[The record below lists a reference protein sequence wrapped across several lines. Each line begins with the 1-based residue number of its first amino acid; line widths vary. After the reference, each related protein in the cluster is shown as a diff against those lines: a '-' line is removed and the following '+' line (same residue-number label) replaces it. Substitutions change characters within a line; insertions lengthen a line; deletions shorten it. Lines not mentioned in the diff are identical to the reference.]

1 MNTRR
6 VFLKDLLLGAGAGLA
21 ALGSRGPALGQSR
34 REPGDPPWPVA
45 EIIDGQALRDRK
57 PLVISTW
64 NFGVQANAAAWQ
76 VLGSGG
82 RALDAVERGVMVV
95 EADPDIHSV
104 GYGGLPDRDGH
115 VTLDACIMDETG
127 NAGSVSFLEGFRHP
141 VCVARKVMEETP
153 HVMLA
158 GEGARRFA
166 LEMGF
171 PEEDLL
177 TDEARRLWQEWLKKH
192 QYEPWSP
199 LHDPAEAMRR
209 RGEPNP
215 DHDTIGMLA
224 LDAAGNLSGSCT
236 TSGLAF
242 KRHGRVGDSPVIG
255 AALYVDNEVGAACA
269 TGVGEEV
276 LKTLGAFLIV
286 ELMRQGASPQEA
298 CEEGVRR
305 IARRNP
311 QVTAD
316 SSFQV
321 GYLALDRGGR
331 TGAFAVT
338 PWFQYAVHDGRE
350 NRLVQGDCLLK
361 KSD

>member
-153 HVMLA
+153 PRHA
-158 GEGARRFA
+158 G
-166 LEMGF
+166 
-171 PEEDLL
+171 
-177 TDEARRLWQEWLKKH
+177 
-192 QYEPWSP
+192 
-199 LHDPAEAMRR
+199 R
-209 RGEPNP
+209 RGRPALRPGDGLSRGRPAHRRGPPPVAGMAEKNTSTNP
-215 DHDTIGMLA
+215 GPP
-224 LDAAGNLSGSCT
+224 CT
-236 TSGLAF
+236 TPPRPCAAA
-242 KRHGRVGDSPVIG
+242 VSPTPTTTPS
-255 AALYVDNEVGAACA
+255 ACWPWTRRA
-269 TGVGEEV
+269 T
-276 LKTLGAFLIV
+276 
-286 ELMRQGASPQEA
+286 
-298 CEEGVRR
+298 
-305 IARRNP
+305 
-311 QVTAD
+311 
-316 SSFQV
+316 
-321 GYLALDRGGR
+321 
-331 TGAFAVT
+331 
-338 PWFQYAVHDGRE
+338 
-350 NRLVQGDCLLK
+350 
-361 KSD
+361 